1 MPLVT
6 RLANSASYFKG
17 PTADEST
24 VTFAQGDQFYN
35 TTTDTL
41 KVYNGSSLG
50 QVGITISKVWVL
62 N

>member
-35 TTTDTL
+35 TTTNVL
-41 KVYNGSSLG
+41 KVYNGTSLSAVKSTVA
-50 QVGITISKVWVL
+50 VGL
-62 N
+62 